1 MENQEIRL
9 NVIQETYLNVVPP
22 RVEFYGGDGEGAAGN
37 VILGNFIE
45 NFVEEIQD
53 VEGINQELGGIIGV
67 QTAFEGDKSH
77 KRRQVTI
84 LVVL

>member
-1 MENQEIRL
+1 MWS
-9 NVIQETYLNVVPP
+9 P

-53 VEGINQELGGIIGV
+53 VEGINQELGGGLIGV
-67 QTAFEGDKSH
+67 QEPFEGDK
-77 KRRQVTI
+77 
-84 LVVL
+84 VL